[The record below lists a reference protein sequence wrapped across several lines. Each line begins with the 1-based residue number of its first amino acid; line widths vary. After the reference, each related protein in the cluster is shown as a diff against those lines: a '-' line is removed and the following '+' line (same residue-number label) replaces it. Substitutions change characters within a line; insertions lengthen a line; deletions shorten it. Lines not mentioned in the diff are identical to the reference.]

1 MWCYVRGAK
10 QVAETK
16 TLLEVLR
23 WDVKRQ
29 FFNEKWKRRDNGD
42 LHDWLTFDESSQ
54 SMFRSNCRQHT
65 PSSSKTDR
73 FIVSTKYSELEA
85 IRDLGL
91 SKGHKE
97 VNCIIQMFHKKE
109 K

>member
-1 MWCYVRGAK
+1 M
-10 QVAETK
+10 AETK
-16 TLLEVLR
+16 TQLLR

-29 FFNEKWKRRDNGD
+29 FFNEKWKRSDNGEVR
-42 LHDWLTFDESSQ
+42 DWLAFNQSSQ

-97 VNCIIQMFHKKE
+97 VKCIIQMLHKKE